1 MSEDQVAHA
10 VERSLLL
17 NVAFA
22 QAKRVSRVEV
32 RRITMPA
39 GTTAGLHVHNC
50 PVVGS
55 IEAGAVAYRIEGQP
69 ERTLRPGDV
78 FFEPEAARITRFDA
92 LDEDVTFLG
101 YFLLGPDQSPGIE
114 FPGD

>member
-1 MSEDQVAHA
+1 MSEDQLPSNVT
-10 VERSLLL
+10 RSVLL

-39 GTTAGLHVHNC
+39 GTVAGLHVHNC

-55 IEAGAVAYRIEGQP
+55 IESGSVAYRIEGEP
-69 ERTLRPGDV
+69 ERVLRPGDY

-92 LDEDVTFLG
+92 LDEDVTFVG
-101 YFLLGPDQSPGIE
+101 YFLLAADQSPLIE